1 MMGTQ
6 NNTQQLMAPWLRDLQ
21 PWLLL
26 VCLLVMFTGGNMAT
40 DLCYNLAGQVQQ
52 CQPEFENV
60 AARASV
66 ETSDTCG
73 TPPEDFCVQTGATGF
88 TKSCHVCDSM
98 DPTKSHNASSMT
110 DSLGSKSWWQSR
122 SMHTGPVQFP
132 NSVNITVRLG
142 KTYEIS
148 YIRLRFHNSRPE
160 SFAIY
165 RRSSPTTPWKPLQ
178 FYSASCDRT
187 YGLQARSSLQ
197 AGQEDE
203 TTVLCSDEFSDI
215 SPLTGGNVAFST
227 LEGRPSAYSFDRSSA
242 LQDWVTATD
251 VRITLNRL
259 NTFGDE
265 VFKLEKVLRSYF
277 YAISDL
283 SVGGRC
289 KCNGHAS
296 ECGRGDTG
304 HLKCHC
310 QHNTTGTDCE
320 RCLPFYNDRQ
330 WRRATAENAN
340 ECLSCKC
347 NGHSNRCYF
356 DQRLHQSTGHGG
368 HCVNCQ
374 DNTAGPFC
382 NMCQQNFHRESQS
395 GRCMPCNCDLLGS
408 LGPNCDSTNQCKCKP
423 GVGGRKCDQCLIG
436 YHSLTEAGCRRCDCD
451 VAGTARGCHD
461 GSGQCFCKQNVEG
474 NRCNRC
480 KSGFFNLDEKNPNGC
495 TPCFCSGHSST
506 CSKAAGYSVQ
516 TISSNFQTG
525 KDGWHAHQSDGR
537 AAPLHW
543 SHSSQDVS
551 VSSNN
556 YLPVY
561 FVAPGKFLGN
571 QVLSYGQNLSFSFR
585 TNHREVRLS
594 AEDVVV
600 EGSGLRASVPVIAQN
615 NYYPSKET
623 RSYTFLLHESSAY
636 PWNPKLSSEQF
647 RHLLSNLT
655 AIKLRGTYS
664 DQSTGFLDSVSLV
677 TARPG
682 YGPAATWVEHCVCPT
697 AYVGQFCESCA
708 IGYRRDP
715 PRGGPLAACIPC
727 SCFGPSHGCDA
738 ETGACRC
745 DHHTAGLRCERC
757 ADGFYGNPAEGARCQ
772 QCPCPSGSSCV
783 QKPGTQEIVC
793 TDCPLG
799 LSGKHCELCSD
810 GYYGD
815 PQGRMAGSVR
825 PCVACDCSN
834 NVDVNAVGNCDRSTG
849 ECLKC
854 VHNTA
859 GFFCDR
865 CKEGFYGNAL
875 ASVPEQKCRSCA
887 CSAFGTIGTGQTCNP
902 VTGQCQCRPH
912 VMGRDCGRCK
922 LGHFMSKTGTGCTRC
937 DCDPIGSVA
946 GLCNAITSQCDCRPG
961 VTGLKCDRCEKGHFG
976 FSVTGCKPCD
986 CDRGGS
992 VDEQCDESGHCA
1004 CQQGATGMQCDQCQ
1018 ENFFSDRTNPGC
1030 NNCPPCYNLVQEKVD
1045 VFRKHLKD
1053 LEDMMNKIES
1063 DPNSAVNSD
1072 FEAKLNGLSST
1083 VSKLLN
1089 DALFTQ
1095 DSQNALDKQIDE
1107 LSQALASQQSRMHS
1121 IASTVGGVEGASE
1134 RVQHRLSEIER
1145 LIQRGREDL
1154 EKSKKSLATVKLD
1167 GQDISGP
1174 NNFSM
1179 LAEEARILA
1188 ERHKQSA
1195 KEIEKIANMAKTT
1208 STEAYDTLNSVLKQE
1223 TTLRSTLNDLS
1234 QRLEDFRK
1242 VRDDMENL
1250 TTAVQAN
1257 AKAAGDRALQIYANA
1272 STSVPAV
1279 DLTELTVTGV
1289 QVKDK
1294 SLGLDQRVEQSRQ
1307 ALQTILT
1314 NLQPQEE
1321 NARRILSRG
1330 KAEQQILDQL
1340 LARAN
1345 AALNEAQKAE
1355 AQGNSTLKEAQDTLD
1370 SLEDFDSRVSANKTA
1385 AENAL
1390 RSMPTIQHNINEANR
1405 LTELA
1410 ERALGN
1416 AANDARDAQDTAT
1429 QAEGLAKRAL
1439 NDTMNLE
1446 YRVTQLHS
1454 DAGTLH
1460 RDSFELQRRIQD
1472 TEMQF
1477 QSKQDQANTD
1487 STRVQTQIN
1496 MAQQAE
1502 AKARR
1507 AKAAVKS
1514 TLEEIENL
1522 LKGLGSVEAV
1532 DTTKLTNLE
1541 IQFGKAKKSLGPDGE
1556 LDRRMQELETTVNL
1570 QLTAMQSYETDI
1582 KKITADI
1589 NNLEEIA
1596 NALPEGCFN
1605 AGEIE
1610 RP

>member
-1 MMGTQ
+1 MD
-6 NNTQQLMAPWLRDLQ
+6 LAHLAP
-21 PWLLL
+21 LL
-26 VCLLVMFTGGNMAT
+26 VCLLVTSTAATT
-40 DLCYNLAGQVQQ
+40 DLCRDVTGRVQQ

-60 AARASV
+60 AARAAV

-73 TPPEDFCVQTGATGF
+73 SPPEDFCVQTGATGV

-98 DPTKSHNASSMT
+98 DPAKSHNASSMT

-122 SMHTGPVQFP
+122 NMYTGPVQFP
-132 NSVNITVRLG
+132 NAVNITVHLG

-165 RRSSPTTPWKPLQ
+165 QRSSPMAPWKPLQ

-187 YGLQARSSLQ
+187 YGLQARSALQ

-203 TTVLCSDEFSDI
+203 TTVLCSEEFSDI

-227 LEGRPSAYSFDRSSA
+227 LEGRPSAYSFDQSSA

-251 VRITLNRL
+251 IRITLNRL

-296 ECGRGDTG
+296 ECRRGETG
-304 HLKCHC
+304 HLKCRC

-320 RCLPFYNDRQ
+320 RCLPFYNDRKWQ
-330 WRRATAENAN
+330 RATAENAN
-340 ECLSCKC
+340 ECLPCKC
-347 NGHSNRCYF
+347 NGHSKRCYF
-356 DQRLHQSTGHGG
+356 DQRLHQSTGNGG
-368 HCVNCQ
+368 HCVHCQ

-382 NMCQQNFHRESQS
+382 NLCQQNFHRESQR
-395 GRCMPCNCDLLGS
+395 GRCMPCNCDPLGS
-408 LGPNCDSTNQCKCKP
+408 LSQNCDSTNQCKCKP
-423 GVGGRKCDQCLIG
+423 GVGGRKCDQCLPG
-436 YHSLTEAGCRRCDCD
+436 YHSLTAAGCRRCDCD

-480 KSGFFNLDEKNPNGC
+480 KSGFFNLDEQNPNGC

-506 CSKAAGYSVQ
+506 CSKASGYAMHA
-516 TISSNFQTG
+516 ISSSFQTG
-525 KDGWHAHQSDGR
+525 KDGWHAQQSDGI
-537 AAPLHW
+537 AVPLQW

-561 FVAPGKFLGN
+561 FFAPGKFLGN

-585 TNHREVRLS
+585 TNRREVRLS

-615 NYYPSKET
+615 NHYPSKET

-655 AIKLRGTYS
+655 AIKLRATYS
-664 DQSTGFLDSVSLV
+664 DQSTGFLDSVALM

-715 PRGGPLAACIPC
+715 SRGGPLAACIPC
-727 SCFGPSHGCDA
+727 SCFGSSHGCDA

-757 ADGFYGNPAEGARCQ
+757 ADGFYGNPTEGARCQ
-772 QCPCPSGSSCV
+772 QCPCPRGSSCV
-783 QKPGTQEIVC
+783 KKPDTQEIVC
-793 TDCPLG
+793 TECPLG

-815 PQGRMAGSVR
+815 PQGLMGSIR

-834 NVDVNAVGNCDRSTG
+834 NVDVNAVGNCDRNTG

-854 VHNTA
+854 VYDTA

-865 CKEGFYGNAL
+865 CREGFYGNAL

-887 CSAFGTIGTGQTCNP
+887 CSTFGTAGTGQTCNP

-922 LGHFMSKTGTGCTRC
+922 LGHFLSKTGTGCTRC
-937 DCDPIGSVA
+937 NCDPIGSLA
-946 GLCNAITSQCDCRPG
+946 GLCDAITGQCDCRPG
-961 VTGLKCDRCEKGHFG
+961 VAGLQCDRCEKGHFG

-992 VDEQCDESGHCA
+992 TDRQCDQSGHCA
-1004 CQQGATGMQCDQCQ
+1004 CQQGASGMQCDQCQ

-1030 NNCPPCYNLVQEKVD
+1030 NKCPTCYNLVQEKVD

-1053 LEDMMNKIES
+1053 LEDMMDKIER
-1063 DPNSAVNSD
+1063 DPNSAINSD
-1072 FEAKLNGLSST
+1072 FEAKLNELGNT
-1083 VSKLLN
+1083 VSKLLS

-1095 DSQNALDKQIDE
+1095 DSQNALNKQIDV
-1107 LSQALASQQSRMHS
+1107 LSQALASQQGRMHS

-1134 RVQHRLSEIER
+1134 RVQHRLSEMER

-1154 EKSKKSLATVKLD
+1154 ESAKKSLANVKLD
-1167 GQDISGP
+1167 GQGISGP

-1195 KEIEKIANMAKTT
+1195 GEIEKIANMAKTT

-1223 TTLRSTLNDLS
+1223 TTLSSTINDLS
-1234 QRLEDFRK
+1234 RRLEDLRK
-1242 VRDDMENL
+1242 QRDHMDNL
-1250 TTAVQAN
+1250 ATAVQAD

-1272 STSVPAV
+1272 STSVPVV
-1279 DLTELTVTGV
+1279 DLAELEVIGEH
-1289 QVKDK
+1289 VKGK

-1314 NLQPQEE
+1314 NLQPKEE
-1321 NARRILSRG
+1321 NAQRILSRG

-1345 AALNEAQKAE
+1345 AALDEAQKAKT
-1355 AQGNSTLKEAQDTLD
+1355 QGENTLKEAQDTLD
-1370 SLEDFDSRVSANKTA
+1370 SLQDFDSRVSANKTA
-1385 AENAL
+1385 AEEAL
-1390 RSMPTIQHNINEANR
+1390 KRVPIIQNNINEANR

-1416 AANDARDAQDTAT
+1416 AANDARDAQSTAT
-1429 QAEGLAKRAL
+1429 QAEALAKQAL
-1439 NDTMNLE
+1439 LDTTNLE
-1446 YRVTQLHS
+1446 YRVTELDK
-1454 DAGTLH
+1454 DAETLQM
-1460 RDSFELQRRIQD
+1460 DSSELQRWVQD
-1472 TEMQF
+1472 TENRLRTK
-1477 QSKQDQANTD
+1477 QSQANED
-1487 STRVQTQIN
+1487 SINVQRAASS
-1496 MAQQAE
+1496 AQDAE
-1502 AKARR
+1502 DKARR
-1507 AKAAVKS
+1507 VKAAVNS
-1514 TLEEIENL
+1514 TLEQIENL
-1522 LKGLGSVEAV
+1522 IKGLGSVEAV
-1532 DTTKLTNLE
+1532 DTKQLTILE
-1541 IQFGKAKKSLGPDGE
+1541 TQFGQAKRSLGPDGE
-1556 LDRRMQELETTVNL
+1556 VDRRMQELEATLNF
-1570 QLTAMQSYETDI
+1570 QLTAMQSYETDMN
-1582 KKITADI
+1582 KITADI
-1589 NNLEEIA
+1589 KNLEEIA